1 MCFYVYCLKQNIRYI
16 QTCKLYEYVCK
27 PVKGVLKGVDIFRNQ
42 KWLTLEHWTV
52 LNGPNYWEQSLNAPR
67 EVRKLQLT
75 PLYSPVLRRPSHLLD
90 WKLQVYIEFFLV
102 HGCVF
107 HLSEILGLRVI
118 LIQPC
123 WNTRKCCF
131 LTKMQTKTN
140 RNINSGKIP
149 PPLPLK
155 KLHLFWWDKIKINSL
170 LIMKRIYNTY
180 KIFIR

>member
-1 MCFYVYCLKQNIRYI
+1 MLISSETRNGWNLN
-16 QTCKLYEYVCK
+16 TE
-27 PVKGVLKGVDIFRNQ
+27 VLK
-42 KWLTLEHWTV
+42 
-52 LNGPNYWEQSLNAPR
+52 GPNYWEQSLNAPR

-140 RNINSGKIP
+140 TNINSGKIP

-155 KLHLFWWDKIKINSL
+155 KSHLFWWDTIKINSL